1 MKLSVYNVVGIVLN
15 ILALVVYFGI
25 YRRVNNESVFKD
37 IAFFYLVFVQ
47 IVNLV
52 YVLIRPR

>member
-1 MKLSVYNVVGIVLN
+1 MKLSVYNVVCIVLN
-15 ILALVVYFGI
+15 IFALVVYFGI

-47 IVNLV
+47 IANLV

>member
-1 MKLSVYNVVGIVLN
+1 MKLSVFSIVGIVLN

-25 YRRVNNESVFKD
+25 YRLVKNESVFKD

>member
-52 YVLIRPR
+52 YVLIRPH